1 MPRTDVSKKLTD
13 ADIEAAFPSSP
24 RHVRVTANI
33 VTVTSSDGN
42 ISNLPEESEEECS
55 PDGEVDYQSLAEK
68 VDVDHWLS
76 SLGDY
81 LIYSNNHLKPS
92 NMVSAHYKLDR
103 FPDGYKLFIHRKGPK
118 SDPRRD
124 HYLYGSSSERCRKF
138 RSPEEFALHLLWLAH
153 GQPRDKKEFLK
164 TKTNR
169 SRVKGKRTQKS
180 KSKSTHTE
188 PSKIFAK
195 DYTGLNQGQGVRP
208 TYSKPIYPL
217 FCSLPNLNILYLTE

>member
-1 MPRTDVSKKLTD
+1 MTTYVACSAQQMRARLIGLVGTVTLPNNTGLDFPPRICAKLYARVLITDHHHTMPRTNVSKKLTD

-81 LIYSNNHLKPS
+81 LIYSNNHLKREYTDFRKIDTPRLMHPFS
-92 NMVSAHYKLDR
+92 FKHGVSTL
-103 FPDGYKLFIHRKGPK
+103 
-118 SDPRRD
+118 
-124 HYLYGSSSERCRKF
+124 
-138 RSPEEFALHLLWLAH
+138 
-153 GQPRDKKEFLK
+153 
-164 TKTNR
+164 
-169 SRVKGKRTQKS
+169 
-180 KSKSTHTE
+180 
-188 PSKIFAK
+188 
-195 DYTGLNQGQGVRP
+195 
-208 TYSKPIYPL
+208 
-217 FCSLPNLNILYLTE
+217 